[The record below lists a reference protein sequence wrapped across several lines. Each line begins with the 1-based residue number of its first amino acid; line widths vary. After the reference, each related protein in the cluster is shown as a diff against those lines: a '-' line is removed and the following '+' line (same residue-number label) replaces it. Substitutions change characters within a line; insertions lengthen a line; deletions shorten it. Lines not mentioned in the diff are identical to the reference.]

1 MTHTHTQ
8 KARLTYSWT
17 PGGLVDDKLI
27 RNRWF
32 TIYGRDGSVLLE
44 TQDAEAADC
53 LADEFPEILSA
64 EPETAADAAIELQME
79 ASR

>member
-1 MTHTHTQ
+1 MTHTD
-8 KARLTYSWT
+8 KARLTYSWA
-17 PGGLVDDKLI
+17 PGALIDGKLV

-32 TIYGRDGSVLLE
+32 TIYGRNGSVLLE

-64 EPETAADAAIELQME
+64 EPETPADAAIDEQME
-79 ASR
+79 AAR

>member
-1 MTHTHTQ
+1 MTHTH
-8 KARLTYSWT
+8 KARLTYSWA
-17 PGGLVDDKLI
+17 PGALVDGKLV

-53 LADEFPEILSA
+53 LADDLPEILSA
-64 EPETAADAAIELQME
+64 EPETPADSAIDLQME
-79 ASR
+79 AAL

>member
-1 MTHTHTQ
+1 MTNTHTH
-8 KARLTYSWT
+8 KARLTYSWA
-17 PGGLVDDKLI
+17 PGCLVEGKLV
-27 RNRWF
+27 RNCWF
-32 TIYGRDGSVLLE
+32 TIYGRDGSILLE

-64 EPETAADAAIELQME
+64 DPETPADAAIDLQME

>member
-1 MTHTHTQ
+1 MTHTD
-8 KARLTYSWT
+8 KARLTYSWA
-17 PGGLVDDKLI
+17 PGALVDGKLV

-64 EPETAADAAIELQME
+64 EPETPADAAIDEQME
-79 ASR
+79 ASQ

>member
-1 MTHTHTQ
+1 MTHTHTH
-8 KARLTYSWT
+8 KARLTYSWA
-17 PGGLVDDKLI
+17 PGAIVDGKLV

-32 TIYGRDGSVLLE
+32 TIYGRDGSILLE

-64 EPETAADAAIELQME
+64 DPETPADAAIDLQME